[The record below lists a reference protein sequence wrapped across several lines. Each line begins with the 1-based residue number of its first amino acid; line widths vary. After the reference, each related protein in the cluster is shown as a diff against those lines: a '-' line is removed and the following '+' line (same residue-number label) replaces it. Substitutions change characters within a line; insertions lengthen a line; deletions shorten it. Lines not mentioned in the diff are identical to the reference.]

1 MNYMCILILTKPLF
15 EILVYLHESVHV
27 STLFP
32 KTTSD
37 LHLLRAY
44 DYVMLQ
50 NKARY
55 NEGDGKD

>member
-1 MNYMCILILTKPLF
+1 MA
-15 EILVYLHESVHV
+15 SVHV

-55 NEGDGKD
+55 NEGDGKDWAGHGVYPVKYWQRG